1 MVTSAQ
7 FLLDS
12 ESSVRAS
19 LQRLNKPAA
28 TPIWAEGVINT
39 VEATARTLNV
49 THEPINALNWP
60 AMTMDFPVAKGV
72 KLDGLKPDSK
82 IRFRLRQGE
91 DGRYQIEALEAA
103 GFKP

>member
-1 MVTSAQ
+1 MYKRQ
-7 FLLDS
+7 
-12 ESSVRAS
+12 
-19 LQRLNKPAA
+19 
-28 TPIWAEGVINT
+28 TPEIWAEGVVNT
-39 VEATARTLNV
+39 VEGASRIVNV
-49 THEPINALNWP
+49 THEPIAALGWP
-60 AMTMDFPVAKGV
+60 AMTMDFPVAKGA